1 MTDELLLL
9 DDGDEPVE
17 IDVEQ
22 SVLDLR
28 RPIEYRTAGDMTV
41 RFPDRIIE
49 LVAVPY
55 DEETVVPW
63 RGKWVRETIAPGAFA
78 GVERRANRVKV
89 NLAHDV
95 ESVVGR
101 ALALHPERPEGLVAE
116 LRISRTPRGDDML
129 ELAADGA
136 IDASVGF
143 APMPGGEQW
152 NGDRSARRIT
162 RAYLGHIAL
171 TGDPAYDGA
180 NVLAVRA
187 SAPASVT
194 SPVLPARVPT
204 PNLDRIMLERAARN
218 AGLTLDE
225 SPGIT

>member
-1 MTDELLLL
+1 MSEPFNMIGNTAEDLGAL
-9 DDGDEPVE
+9 DDVEP
-17 IDVEQ
+17 I
-22 SVLDLR
+22 R
-28 RPIEYRTAGDMTV
+28 RPLLYRTAGPMTV
-41 RFPDRIIE
+41 DYPERIIE

-55 DEETVVPW
+55 GEETVVRE
-63 RGKWVRETIAPGAFA
+63 RGRWVRESVAPGAFA

-95 ESVVGR
+95 EAVVGR
-101 ALALHPERPEGLVAE
+101 AMALHPERAEGLVAE

-129 ELAADGA
+129 ALAADGA

-152 NGDRSARRIT
+152 NGDRSARVIT

-171 TGDPAYDGA
+171 TGDPAYEGA

-187 SAPASVT
+187 SAPAE
-194 SPVLPARVPT
+194 LPAPRVLT
-204 PNLDRIMLERAARN
+204 PNLDRILLERAARA
-218 AGLTLDE
+218 AGFPLD
-225 SPGIT
+225 GDAGNT

>member
-1 MTDELLLL
+1 MSDEHATDAE
-9 DDGDEPVE
+9 EPVE
-17 IDVEQ
+17 LDVDG
-22 SVLDLR
+22 SVLGLR
-28 RPIEYRTAGDMTV
+28 RPMEYRTAGDMTV
-41 RFPDRIIE
+41 RFPDRVIE

-63 RGKWVRETIAPGAFA
+63 RGRWVKETIAPGAFA

-101 ALALHPERPEGLVAE
+101 ALALHPDRPEGLVAE

-152 NGDRSARRIT
+152 APDRSARRIT

-171 TGDPAYDGA
+171 TGDPAYEGA
-180 NVLAVRA
+180 NVLAVRRA
-187 SAPASVT
+187 SAPAG
-194 SPVLPARVPT
+194 LPAPRVPT
-204 PNLDRIMLERAARN
+204 PNLDRIMLERAARTL
-218 AGLTLDE
+218 GLTLDE
-225 SPGIT
+225 TSGNV